1 MALMSLAVVRVGGER
16 VVVPVTPKVVVAVER
31 QFHKSMSS
39 LFSEDASM
47 EVLAWT
53 AWKASHFA
61 GQVVKPFDEWLDD
74 IKAIEPEDEGRVPFE
89 TR

>member
-1 MALMSLAVVRVGGER
+1 MALMSLAVVRDGGER
-16 VVVPVTPKVVVAVER
+16 VVVPVTPKVVVAAER
-31 QFHKSMSS
+31 QFHKSMAS
-39 LFSEDASM
+39 LFGEDSSM
-47 EVLAWT
+47 EVLAWV

-74 IKAIEPEDEGRVPFE
+74 IEMIEAVDEGRAPFE